1 MRVAFA
7 ALGEMASGPSW
18 PIVAL
23 SAAAWALVIGLD
35 NSLLIPALCAS
46 HAGADWSNLNILLV
60 AASINGST
68 ATIFYWLVM
77 LCAMMTPLL
86 WQPLTHVWECSLTER
101 RVRAI
106 CLFISGYLG
115 VWTAAMAALTLLAIE
130 LRLATGSPVA
140 FLIALAFAALWQITP
155 AKARFLRRCHVLK
168 PLPAFGFGADLAS
181 FRFGTQIARPCIMA
195 CWAIM
200 LLPLATDVGHTAM
213 MGLAALIMLSE
224 RYSAPSDLGVRLARH
239 FRENIGPAALRG
251 RF

>member
-23 SAAAWALVIGLD
+23 SAAAWALVIGID
-35 NSLLIPALCAS
+35 NLLLIPALCAS
-46 HAGADWSNLNILLV
+46 HSVADWSNPDILLV

-68 ATIFYWLVM
+68 ATIFYWLAM
-77 LCAMMTPLL
+77 LLAMMTPLL
-86 WQPLTHVWECSLTER
+86 WQPLVHVWECSLTER

-130 LRLATGSPVA
+130 LRLATGSHA
-140 FLIALAFAALWQITP
+140 DLLIALGFAAVWQITP
-155 AKARFLRRCHVLK
+155 AKTRFLRRCHALR
-168 PLPAFGFGADLAS
+168 PLPAFGFAADLAS
-181 FRFGTQIARPCIMA
+181 FRFGMRLARPCVMA

-200 LLPLATDVGHTAM
+200 LLPLVTDVGHTAM
-213 MGLAALIMLSE
+213 MALAALFMLSE

-239 FRENIGPAALRG
+239 FRANIGPAALRG